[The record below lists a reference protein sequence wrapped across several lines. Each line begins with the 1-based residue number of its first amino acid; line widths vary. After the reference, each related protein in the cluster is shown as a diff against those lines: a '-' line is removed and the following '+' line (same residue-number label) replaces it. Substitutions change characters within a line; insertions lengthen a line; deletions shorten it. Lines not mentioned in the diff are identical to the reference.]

1 MSKFSYGVVISL
13 GSGVVNITGFL
24 LSFVNEVFKV
34 SSSDLEF
41 SLIGVIVN
49 LYRDETMS
57 LVIGA
62 LLLDFYLKVSQSLK
76 VISTSSLA
84 FIYLGVFNIRS
95 VLDLIGNLILIFNR
109 VDSRYTWVIESLVF
123 GIIYRES
130 VFEPLQTGLIA
141 IDSMVPIGRGQRE
154 LIVGDRQTGKTS
166 IGVDSILNQ
175 KFESVL
181 LVYILIGQ
189 KSSAVLEVFFGLF

>member
-24 LSFVNEVFKV
+24 LSFVSEVFKV

-62 LLLDFYLKVSQSLK
+62 LLLDFYLKVSQSSK

-123 GIIYRES
+123 SIIYRES

-189 KSSAVLEVFFGLF
+189 KSSAVLEVFLGLF

>member
-24 LSFVNEVFKV
+24 LSFVGEVFKV

-189 KSSAVLEVFFGLF
+189 KSSAVLEVFLGLF

>member
-24 LSFVNEVFKV
+24 LSFVSEVFKV

-189 KSSAVLEVFFGLF
+189 KSSAVLEVFLGLF